1 MDELKRKKYVYMIS
15 TSGTT
20 GIPKCVSISYENLN
34 NFCKFIN
41 HIYPLSKY
49 KNINVLNTAMFSFD
63 LSVCDIFY
71 SVTNN
76 HTLVALTKDEIDDY
90 NKILSLFVKNATI
103 KQLKDILKEKNIEE
117 IPIEKKEL
125 QLKVSHLLQKE
136 FK

>member
-1 MDELKRKKYVYMIS
+1 MMRLINKILSAKGLKAVTNGEYENIKKYRVARGELKQ
-15 TSGTT
+15 T
-20 GIPKCVSISYENLN
+20 
-34 NFCKFIN
+34 
-41 HIYPLSKY
+41 
-49 KNINVLNTAMFSFD
+49 
-63 LSVCDIFY
+63 
-71 SVTNN
+71 
-76 HTLVALTKDEIDDY
+76 IDDY